1 MGVVTAEGRP
11 LSLQHLDQLLK
22 ATEKENARKEKV
34 VRNSGKKLFENK
46 THGVWQL
53 LTTHAFDFD
62 FQPMEK
68 VPKLRLPTMA
78 WSPSDVLIT
87 WRRPGHTA
95 SSWSHGPREP
105 PTTARQLQ
113 HHPDSIRN
121 VTLNGTVEDTQP

>member
-46 THGVWQL
+46 THGVWQP
-53 LTTHAFDFD
+53 LTTQTHAFGFD

-68 VPKLRLPTMA
+68 APKLRLPTMA

-87 WRRPGHTA
+87 QPRPGHTA
-95 SSWSHGPREP
+95 PGSHLPLP
-105 PTTARQLQ
+105 ADFSTTQI
-113 HHPDSIRN
+113 PS
-121 VTLNGTVEDTQP
+121 EM